1 MNAEQDGDRHPQPG
15 GRRPDHVGE
24 GVVGVLQEVLI
35 REKDHL
41 MVEMGQR
48 ENLPVMMMGN
58 ITDTGRMVVKDSK
71 TAVIVAVELVLSEM
85 PNTFVDHH
93 VPTVQQPLDLPK
105 DLTLLRPLHLL
116 LNDVA
121 VFAQSPFSTTGC
133 ATAIGEQPVKGL
145 IDPAAMDRLTVG

>member
-24 GVVGVLQEVLI
+24 GVVGVLQEALI

-48 ENLPVMMMGN
+48 ENLPVMMMGK
-58 ITDTGRMVVKDSK
+58 ITDTGRMVVKGSK
-71 TAVIVAVELVLSEM
+71 TAVVVAVELVLSEM

-93 VPTVQQPLDLPK
+93 VPMVLLALDLPK
-105 DLTLLRPLHLL
+105 DLTVLRPAAPTAERHGDVLAESLLHDGLCDG
-116 LNDVA
+116 NQRA
-121 VFAQSPFSTTGC
+121 A
-133 ATAIGEQPVKGL
+133 GE
-145 IDPAAMDRLTVG
+145 

>member
-1 MNAEQDGDRHPQPG
+1 
-15 GRRPDHVGE
+15 
-24 GVVGVLQEVLI
+24 
-35 REKDHL
+35 
-41 MVEMGQR
+41 
-48 ENLPVMMMGN
+48 
-58 ITDTGRMVVKDSK
+58 
-71 TAVIVAVELVLSEM
+71 M

-133 ATAIGEQPVKGL
+133 ATAIGEQPVNDCCMVMG
-145 IDPAAMDRLTVG
+145 RLTVG